1 MLSIRNMTKGL
12 GYRWLVVAVFFCFN
26 GSAWGMTQSTH
37 GVYFGPISEE
47 LNLSRGMMSALFSIF
62 LLLSFSAGALWGWL
76 ADKLPVRLVVFVTG
90 SCLSLGMI
98 LGSYAHSVPIFIL
111 AYCFLGG
118 FGMAGVFPSCAGTLM
133 RWFPPGSQALALGI
147 SSAGVGVATAV
158 IPPFADRMIVQQDWH
173 YAFFVLGI
181 VMGLMTLVSIVCIKQ
196 PSKALLVRE
205 GLTVYEPS
213 RPEVSATNQL
223 DQGKSFSVKVM
234 LTDKK
239 FWLLAGMSVSAMSLA
254 QMCWVHLIPRAIDAG
269 IESTTAAQLMIILG
283 SFSILGKIG
292 GGYFTD
298 KFGPYPVYI
307 GLLLMQCILLIT
319 INTTDEL
326 WMYIT
331 FSALFGTGYGG
342 CIFLPTFASGKIF
355 GMQYFSTIA
364 GIVGVSYGVGCV
376 LGPVIAGVLFDISHS
391 YKLSFLIAAV
401 IGGVG
406 IVLCAYLKKT
416 VSISG

>member
-1 MLSIRNMTKGL
+1 MTKGL

-47 LNLSRGMMSALFSIF
+47 LNLSSGMMSALFSIF
-62 LLLSFSAGALWGWL
+62 LLLSFSAGAFWGWL
-76 ADKLPVRLVVFVTG
+76 ADKLPVRLVVFITG
-90 SCLSLGMI
+90 YCLSLGMI
-98 LGSYAHSVPIFIL
+98 LASYAQSVPIFIL

-133 RWFPPGSQALALGI
+133 RWFSPGSQALALGI

-158 IPPFADRMIVQQDWH
+158 IPPLADRMIVEQDWH

-181 VMGLMTLVSIVCIKQ
+181 VMGVMTLVSTVCIKQ
-196 PSKALLVRE
+196 PSKVLLDRE
-205 GLTVYEPS
+205 GLTSYRSSKSGMSKTSQLNQEP
-213 RPEVSATNQL
+213 P
-223 DQGKSFSVKVM
+223 FSIKLM
-234 LTDKK
+234 LRDKK

-254 QMCWVHLIPRAIDAG
+254 QMCWVHLIPRAINVG

-307 GLLLMQCILLIT
+307 GLVFIQCILLIT
-319 INTTDEL
+319 INFSDEL
-326 WMYIT
+326 WMYIA
-331 FSALFGTGYGG
+331 FAALFGTGYGG

-355 GMQYFSTIA
+355 GMEYYSTIA
-364 GIVGVSYGVGCV
+364 GILGVSYGVGCI
-376 LGPVIAGVLFDISHS
+376 LGPVIAGVLFYISHS

-406 IVLCAYLKKT
+406 IILCAYLKKT

>member
-1 MLSIRNMTKGL
+1 MTKGL
-12 GYRWLVVAVFFCFN
+12 GYRWLVVAIFFCFN
-26 GSAWGMTQSTH
+26 GCAWGMTQSTH

-47 LNLSRGMMSALFSIF
+47 LNLSSGMMSALFSIF
-62 LLLSFSAGALWGWL
+62 LVLSFSAGAFWGWL
-76 ADKLPVRLVVFVTG
+76 ADKLPVRLVVFLTG
-90 SCLSLGMI
+90 CCLSLGLI
-98 LGSYAHSVPIFIL
+98 LGSYAYSVPIFIL

-133 RWFPPGSQALALGI
+133 RWFSPGSQALALGI
-147 SSAGVGVATAV
+147 SSAGVGAATAV
-158 IPPFADRMIVQQDWH
+158 IPPFADRLIVQQDWH
-173 YAFFVLGI
+173 HAFFVLGI
-181 VMGLMTLVSIVCIKQ
+181 VMGLMTLVATVCIKQ
-196 PSKALLVRE
+196 PSKALLARE
-205 GLTVYEPS
+205 GLTVYQPS
-213 RPEVSATNQL
+213 RSGVPTTSQL
-223 DQGKSFSVKVM
+223 NQGKSFSIKLM
-234 LTDKK
+234 LKDKK

-254 QMCWVHLIPRAIDAG
+254 QMCWVHLIPRAIDVG
-269 IESTTAAQLMIILG
+269 IESSTAAQLMITLG

-307 GLLLMQCILLIT
+307 GLLLLQCILLIT
-319 INTTDEL
+319 INTSDEL
-326 WMYIT
+326 WMYIA

-355 GMQYFSTIA
+355 GMEYFSTIA
-364 GIVGVSYGVGCV
+364 GILGVSYGVGCI

-406 IVLCAYLKKT
+406 IILCAYLKKT